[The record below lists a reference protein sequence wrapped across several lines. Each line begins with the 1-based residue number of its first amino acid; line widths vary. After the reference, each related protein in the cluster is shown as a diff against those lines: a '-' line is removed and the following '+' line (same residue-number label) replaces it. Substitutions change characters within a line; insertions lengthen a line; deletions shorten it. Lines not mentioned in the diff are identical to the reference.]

1 MDVNDNAGYLNV
13 RVVWTFFASNLAP
26 AVERARH
33 ELLLAII
40 FSAAKQGIATRKC
53 VRRLKK
59 GVRLWL
65 SAMAKG

>member
-13 RVVWTFFASNLAP
+13 TRCLDVFR
-26 AVERARH
+26 RAGS
-33 ELLLAII
+33 LQWNALGMSC
-40 FSAAKQGIATRKC
+40 FSRTLISGSQEWHATRDC

-65 SAMAKG
+65 FAMAKG